1 MENYELLQSGKFYH
15 IYNRGINGEKLFLC
29 EENYQHFL
37 KLYTTYIDPIA
48 DTYAWVLMPNH
59 FHLLVR
65 IKENIRYKYHKPD
78 NGNEKENEQFELV
91 KWETVQV
98 ANEVNSDNKIPVPNR
113 HFAHLFNAYT
123 KYLNLRIPRHGNLFE
138 RPFRR
143 KKIDNYNYLKKV
155 LIYIHQN
162 PVHHD
167 FCKHPMEYPWSS
179 FLTCIS
185 TKPTKLKRDTV
196 MGWFDNQANFIHI
209 HEGKVVVEDIEHWLG
224 LD

>member
-1 MENYELLQSGKFYH
+1 MENYELLQPGKFYH

-37 KLYTTYIDPIA
+37 KLYTIYIDPIA

-65 IKENIRYKYHKPD
+65 IKENIRYKYYKPD

-98 ANEVNSDNKIPVPNR
+98 ANEENSDNKIPVPNR

-138 RPFRR
+138 RPFKR

-185 TKPTKLKRDTV
+185 TKPTKLKRDAV

-209 HEGKVVVEDIEHWLG
+209 HEGKVEVEDIEHWLG

>member
-1 MENYELLQSGKFYH
+1 MENYELLQPGKFYH

-37 KLYTTYIDPIA
+37 KLYSTYIDPIA

-78 NGNEKENEQFELV
+78 NGNEIENEQFELV
-91 KWETVQV
+91 KWETIQV
-98 ANEVNSDNKIPVPNR
+98 ANEENSDNKNPVPYR

-123 KYLNLRIPRHGNLFE
+123 KYLNLRISRHGNLFE
-138 RPFRR
+138 RPFKR
-143 KKIDNYNYLKKV
+143 KKIDNYDYLKKV

-162 PVHHD
+162 PVHHN

-185 TKPTKLKRDTV
+185 TKPTKLKRDAV

-209 HEGKVVVEDIEHWLG
+209 HEGKVEVEDIEHWLE

>member
-1 MENYELLQSGKFYH
+1 MENYELLQPGKFYH
-15 IYNRGINGEKLFLC
+15 IYNRGINGEKLFLR

-37 KLYTTYIDPIA
+37 KLYTAYIDPIA

-65 IKENIRYKYHKPD
+65 IKENIRYKYHKPV

-91 KWETVQV
+91 KWETLQV
-98 ANEVNSDNKIPVPNR
+98 ANEENSDNKIPVPNR

-138 RPFRR
+138 RPFKR
-143 KKIDNYNYLKKV
+143 KKIDNYDYLKKV

-162 PVHHD
+162 PIHHD
-167 FCKHPMEYPWSS
+167 FCKHPIEYSWSS

-185 TKPTKLKRDTV
+185 TKPTKLKRDAV

-209 HEGKVVVEDIEHWLG
+209 HEGKVEVEDIEHWLG